1 MLSGQRLA
9 MTLYV
14 LVAEADKNAWLG
26 FAASIQV
33 KKFGEGNRKWGRGEV
48 GCAV

>member
-1 MLSGQRLA
+1 

-14 LVAEADKNAWLG
+14 LVAEAGRNAWLG

-33 KKFGEGNRKWGRGEV
+33 KKLGEDNEKVGKGEEV

>member
-9 MTLYV
+9 MILYV